1 MKKIEMKK
9 SNHYFVTE
17 RQVCIGT
24 VPDILT
30 RPRRPPPAMTI
41 DVSLICDSWSV
52 PGATAN
58 AHFWDRHPSPGH
70 PLNSSLPS
78 KEKFVGG

>member
-17 RQVCIGT
+17 RQVCH
-24 VPDILT
+24 
-30 RPRRPPPAMTI
+30 RHSPRHPHEATTTSSGD

-52 PGATAN
+52 PGETAN
-58 AHFWDRHPSPGH
+58 AHSWDRHPSPGH